1 MFVGG
6 CKFVAKGF
14 LDSGNGLC
22 DNQTGLPVIIVTS
35 KKLKK
40 FFADK
45 ISCFVDKSS
54 VLKQMHYIKFATLSG
69 EQKMLV
75 FKVDRVEINN
85 KEQQVVV
92 GMPNKQLSFGY
103 DLLLNVNM
111 RL

>member
-1 MFVGG
+1 M
-6 CKFVAKGF
+6 AKGF

-22 DNQTGLPVIIVTS
+22 DDQSGLPVIIVTS
-35 KKLKK
+35 QKLKK
-40 FFADK
+40 FFAEK
-45 ISCFVDKSS
+45 ISCFVDNSS
-54 VLKQMHYIKFATLSG
+54 MVRQMHYLNFATLSG